1 MKIHNLN
8 NLTNLIIL
16 ISLFV
21 TGCQTT
27 QIPVANQPN
36 TPLPVPTLPTEK
48 PTNQPS
54 PNNPQSPSPV
64 ASPVTIAPANIPAIK
79 SPSPDQSSEPV
90 KPQNTIQ
97 PTNNNQVEGK
107 LDPPTVCEINTVK
120 VRDPN
125 PPLNIRSAPN
135 TTSGEI
141 LAKADNGQYLSV
153 KGEQNGWLKIE
164 YNYGE
169 PIEGWVA
176 KNRTE
181 SNCNFKEQHISLP
194 PAGGSINITDR
205 IIGGGSHQY
214 TIDAV
219 AGKTLTIKSDQGPL
233 PFIFA
238 PGDINRQKDL
248 TGGGD
253 YTGKTNWSG
262 ELPKTGE
269 YTLILD
275 SNFRGYDYKLDI
287 EVK

>member
-1 MKIHNLN
+1 MKINIF
-8 NLTNLIIL
+8 TSLIIL
-16 ISLFV
+16 ISLLA

-27 QIPVANQPN
+27 EMPVSSQP
-36 TPLPVPTLPTEK
+36 TPLPVPTLPTVK
-48 PTNQPS
+48 PIEQPS
-54 PNNPQSPSPV
+54 PTNIQSLPPV
-64 ASPVTIAPANIPAIK
+64 VAPADIPAIK
-79 SPSPDQSSEPV
+79 PPSPDQSSEQL
-90 KPQNTIQ
+90 KSQNTIQ
-97 PTNNNQVEGK
+97 ATNNNQAQGK

-135 TTSGEI
+135 TTTGKI

-169 PIEGWVA
+169 SIEGWVA

-181 SNCNFKEQHISLP
+181 SSCNYKEQHITLP
-194 PAGGSINITDR
+194 PAGGSINISDR

-219 AGKTLTIKSDQGPL
+219 AGRTLTITSVNGPL
-233 PFIFA
+233 PFVFP
-238 PGDINRQKDL
+238 PGDMNRQKDL

-262 ELPKTGE
+262 KLPQTGE

-287 EVK
+287 QVK

>member
-1 MKIHNLN
+1 MKIH
-8 NLTNLIIL
+8 NLTNLIIF
-16 ISLFV
+16 ISLLA
-21 TGCQTT
+21 TGCQSP
-27 QIPVANQPN
+27 QIPITDQPN

-54 PNNPQSPSPV
+54 PNNSQSPSPV
-64 ASPVTIAPANIPAIK
+64 TSPVTIAPANIPTIQ
-79 SPSPDQSSEPV
+79 SPSPQPKQSSKPV
-90 KPQNTIQ
+90 EEKKTAQST
-97 PTNNNQVEGK
+97 PTNQQVEGT

-135 TTSGEI
+135 TTTGEI

-169 PIEGWVA
+169 SIEGWVA

-181 SNCNFKEQHISLP
+181 SSCNVKEQHITLP
-194 PAGGSINITDR
+194 PAGGNIKISDR
-205 IIGGGSHQY
+205 IIGGGSHKY

-219 AGKTLTIKSDQGPL
+219 AGKTLTVTSDQGPL
-233 PFIFA
+233 PFIFT
-238 PGDINRQKDL
+238 PGDTNQKKDL

-262 ELPKTGE
+262 ELPVTGE

>member
-1 MKIHNLN
+1 
-8 NLTNLIIL
+8 
-16 ISLFV
+16 
-21 TGCQTT
+21 
-27 QIPVANQPN
+27 
-36 TPLPVPTLPTEK
+36 
-48 PTNQPS
+48 
-54 PNNPQSPSPV
+54 
-64 ASPVTIAPANIPAIK
+64 
-79 SPSPDQSSEPV
+79 SEV
-90 KPQNTIQ
+90 
-97 PTNNNQVEGK
+97 
-107 LDPPTVCEINTVK
+107 
-120 VRDPN
+120 
-125 PPLNIRSAPN
+125 
-135 TTSGEI
+135 

-181 SNCNFKEQHISLP
+181 SSCNLKEQHITLP
-194 PAGGSINITDR
+194 PTGGNINISDR

-219 AGKTLTIKSDQGPL
+219 AGKTLTITSDQGPL

-262 ELPKTGE
+262 ELSQTGE

-275 SNFRGYDYKLDI
+275 SNFKGYDYKLDI
-287 EVK
+287 QVK

>member
-1 MKIHNLN
+1 MKIHNF
-8 NLTNLIIL
+8 TNLIIL
-16 ISLFV
+16 ISLFI
-21 TGCQTT
+21 TGCQTK
-27 QIPVANQPN
+27 QIPVGSQPN
-36 TPLPVPTLPTEK
+36 TPLPVPTLPIEK
-48 PTNQPS
+48 PTNQPR

-64 ASPVTIAPANIPAIK
+64 AVAPADMPVINP
-79 SPSPDQSSEPV
+79 PSSQPNQSSEPV
-90 KPQNTIQ
+90 DAKNTAQPIQ
-97 PTNNNQVEGK
+97 ENQERGK
-107 LDPPTVCEINTVK
+107 LDPPTVCEIHTVK

-135 TTSGEI
+135 TTSEI

-153 KGEQNGWLKIE
+153 KSEQNGWLKIE
-164 YNYGE
+164 YNYGK

-181 SNCNFKEQHISLP
+181 SSCNLKEQHITLP
-194 PAGGSINITDR
+194 PAGGIINISDR
-205 IIGGGSHQY
+205 IIGGGSHEY
-214 TIDAV
+214 TIEAV

-275 SNFRGYDYKLDI
+275 SNFKGYEYKLDI

>member
-1 MKIHNLN
+1 MKINI
-8 NLTNLIIL
+8 LTRLIIL
-16 ISLFV
+16 ISLLA
-21 TGCQTT
+21 TGCQTRE
-27 QIPVANQPN
+27 IPVSSQP
-36 TPLPVPTLPTEK
+36 TPLPVPTLPSAK
-48 PTNQPS
+48 SIKKPSPTNI
-54 PNNPQSPSPV
+54 QSLPPIV
-64 ASPVTIAPANIPAIK
+64 APADIPAIK
-79 SPSPDQSSEPV
+79 PKPPSPDKSSEPV
-90 KPQNTIQ
+90 ESKNTIQ
-97 PTNNNQVEGK
+97 PSNNNQSEGK
-107 LDPPTVCEINTVK
+107 LDPPTVCEINTVRVK
-120 VRDPN
+120 DPN

-135 TTSGEI
+135 TTSGKV

-164 YNYGE
+164 YHYGE
-169 PIEGWVA
+169 QIEGWVA

-181 SNCNFKEQHISLP
+181 SSCNFKEQHINLP
-194 PAGGSINITDR
+194 SAGGSINISDR
-205 IIGGGSHQY
+205 IIGGGSHEY
-214 TIDAV
+214 TIDAL
-219 AGKTLTIKSDQGPL
+219 AGKTLTITSDQGPL

-262 ELPKTGE
+262 ELPQTGE